1 MSVLQSNVV
10 SSICTAT
17 AMGVDGMTLT
27 LIALFCLGLNVKPK
41 TQVQAGTLPKP
52 TLSAEPGSVVT
63 QRSSVTILCE
73 GTLEA
78 KEYRL
83 YKEGHPEPQRR
94 QPWPQTRNKATFSI
108 QSIIQQDAGR
118 YYCYYQTQAG
128 WSEQSDALELVVTGA
143 YYKPSLSALLS
154 PVVTPGGTVTLQCAS
169 KQGYYRFILTKEG
182 EHMLSWTQN
191 SQSGQSQALFLV
203 GPVNPSQ
210 RWAFRCYGCHR
221 NNPYLCS
228 NPSNLLDLQVSGT
241 LPKPTLSAEPGS
253 VVTQRSSVTI
263 LCKGTLEA
271 KEYRLYKEGRS
282 EPWKRQTSMEPRNKT
297 KFFIQSMLQ
306 YDAGRY
312 YCYYQT
318 QAGWSEQSDA
328 LELVVTGVYSKPS
341 LSAMPSPVVAS
352 AGNVTLQCASQQAYA
367 RFILTK
373 EGEPK
378 LSWTLDSQQHSNGQ
392 FQALFPMGPVTPS
405 HSRFR
410 CYGYY
415 SRNPQVWSGL
425 SDPLQLQISGVSKK
439 PSLLTQQ
446 GHVLDPGVT
455 LTLQCR
461 SDIGYDRFALS
472 KEGEHDL
479 PQRHGQQSQ
488 AGLSQANFLL
498 GPVNSSHGGQY
509 RCYGAHNLSS
519 EWSAPS
525 DPLDILITGQL
536 PYRPSLSVQPGPTV
550 SSGEN
555 VIMLCQSWSPMDT
568 FLLSKDGAANPPLR
582 LRSKSQAQQ
591 HQAEFSMTAVTS
603 AIGGTFRCYGSQNSS
618 PYLLS
623 EPSDPLELMVSGL
636 ESYQK
641 VLIGVSVAFL
651 LLLLFLFYLLQHWPR
666 GKGRASAQREA
677 NVQCPAGA
685 EEVASRDRG
694 LQKSSSPAAAVQE
707 ENLYDAVKDTQPEDR
722 VEMDIQAASED
733 PQDVIYA
740 QLCNMTLRQGRTA
753 SPSSQGG
760 VLPAEPSVYAALA
773 TTSLIAV
780 PKNTN

>member
-228 NPSNLLDLQVSGT
+228 NPSNLLDLQVS
-241 LPKPTLSAEPGS
+241 
-253 VVTQRSSVTI
+253 
-263 LCKGTLEA
+263 
-271 KEYRLYKEGRS
+271 
-282 EPWKRQTSMEPRNKT
+282 
-297 KFFIQSMLQ
+297 
-306 YDAGRY
+306 
-312 YCYYQT
+312 
-318 QAGWSEQSDA
+318 
-328 LELVVTGVYSKPS
+328 GVYSKPS

-722 VEMDIQAASED
+722 VEMDIQSPPEEDSQGVTYAQVNHSRLRKGGAAPPSPLVGKFLDRKHTQAASED